1 MSLVT
6 GRERRMNAGSKMSQ
20 LLNQEEE
27 DDFYK
32 TAYGGFNEADDDQ
45 EFETRESDFEEDYV
59 DSDFDMDENDEPEN
73 DMQVDEDEDGNS
85 KKKRHN
91 KGIFTKAYKEPTVK
105 KYVQEKKTI
114 KDKQIEE
121 PTIRENKSVRSS
133 TARKREELILRQE
146 EREAAK
152 RLKIKKTPSIEM
164 EYRRLTQ
171 EELLEEAKLTE
182 QINLASLD
190 AYQKMELEKKK
201 KTANKSIIKGPIIR
215 YHSVTMPCVDQP
227 HSKHSRNF
235 LTFTD
240 EASLHQ
246 VFPNKKPQQIDV
258 NLKVCPITGLAAKY
272 FDPLT
277 KTPYATLAAFKILRE
292 RFSNENKN

>member
-6 GRERRMNAGSKMSQ
+6 GRERRVNAGSKMSQ

-45 EFETRESDFEEDYV
+45 EFEARESDIEEDYV

-73 DMQVDEDEDGNS
+73 DMQVEEDEYGNN
-85 KKKRHN
+85 KKKRQN
-91 KGIFTKAYKEPTVK
+91 KGVFTKAYKEPSVK
-105 KYVQEKKTI
+105 KYVEKKI
-114 KDKQIEE
+114 LKGKQVDE
-121 PTIRENKSVRSS
+121 PTNRENKSVRSS
-133 TARKREELILRQE
+133 TARKREELIQRQE

-182 QINLASLD
+182 KINLASLD

-201 KTANKSIIKGPIIR
+201 KTANKCSIKGAIVR
-215 YHSVTMPCVDQP
+215 YHSVTMPSDDQP
-227 HSKHSRNF
+227 HLKHSRNF

-246 VFPNKKPQQIDV
+246 FFPNKKPQQMDI
-258 NLKVCPITGLAAKY
+258 NLKICPITGLPAKY

-277 KTPYATLAAFKILRE
+277 KTPYASLAAFKIIRE
-292 RFSNENKN
+292 RFSNENKI